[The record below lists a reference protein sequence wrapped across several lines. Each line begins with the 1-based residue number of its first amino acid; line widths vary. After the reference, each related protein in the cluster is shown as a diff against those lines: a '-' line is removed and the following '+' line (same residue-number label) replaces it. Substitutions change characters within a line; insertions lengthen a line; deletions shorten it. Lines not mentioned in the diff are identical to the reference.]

1 MTHLTPNHRIRIPN
15 GLAILAALLLLTSSV
30 VGYESS
36 LDVNSAGANMAPSS
50 NVESA
55 EKDGITDTVQQKR
68 RGLNLGLLLF
78 RR

>member
-36 LDVNSAGANMAPSS
+36 LDVHSADANMAPSS

-55 EKDGITDTVQQKR
+55 EKDSITDTAQQKR

>member
-1 MTHLTPNHRIRIPN
+1 MTHLIPNHRTRIPN
-15 GLAILAALLLLTSSV
+15 ALAIFAALLLLTSSV

-36 LDVNSAGANMAPSS
+36 LDVDTAGVNMAPSS
-50 NVESA
+50 EVESA